1 MVINI
6 KKKFINIIAECQ
18 KEYDKNLKNNK
29 IMFIIEENNKINKE
43 EVFFGKRN
51 FYHLTGIRAFNNTGS
66 ELSPSNFYY
75 LLSRGRIDRLN
86 IERKDNMADL
96 KLQILPQLMRIDRTA
111 NMIGDYYNSNI
122 FLQTEKVAGNINSCM
137 GFVKD
142 KKMNIYIPNTALNLD
157 LRSITST
164 RNKIVAILK
173 KNIND
178 KLYKNITYLKV
189 QYEIKDILK
198 NPEVNKNINL
208 KEIYSK
214 DKLINK
220 KIFNF
225 YQNISK

>member
-1 MVINI
+1 
-6 KKKFINIIAECQ
+6 
-18 KEYDKNLKNNK
+18 
-29 IMFIIEENNKINKE
+29 
-43 EVFFGKRN
+43 
-51 FYHLTGIRAFNNTGS
+51 
-66 ELSPSNFYY
+66 
-75 LLSRGRIDRLN
+75 
-86 IERKDNMADL
+86 
-96 KLQILPQLMRIDRTA
+96 
-111 NMIGDYYNSNI
+111 
-122 FLQTEKVAGNINSCM
+122 M

-142 KKMNIYIPNTALNLD
+142 KKMNIYIPNAALNLD